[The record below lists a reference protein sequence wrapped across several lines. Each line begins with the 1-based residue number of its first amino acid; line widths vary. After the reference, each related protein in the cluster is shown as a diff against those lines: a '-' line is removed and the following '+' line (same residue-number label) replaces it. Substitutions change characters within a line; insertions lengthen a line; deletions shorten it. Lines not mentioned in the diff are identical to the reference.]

1 MAAAS
6 AVASWRSAAPAT
18 GEPRAQL
25 ETMCALNGLKT
36 RGPDEDDAGH
46 YARIRDVIA
55 WVEAR
60 QDQPDMGEVINY
72 MFEDGLISGDFALGP
87 VPTTFLF
94 NAWAQ
99 RMRHGVLVGDNELAS
114 LRHELEVAL
123 ATEEGLPWVLDLQAK
138 MADLIAWRSPRH

>member
-1 MAAAS
+1 
-6 AVASWRSAAPAT
+6 
-18 GEPRAQL
+18 
-25 ETMCALNGLKT
+25 
-36 RGPDEDDAGH
+36 
-46 YARIRDVIA
+46 
-55 WVEAR
+55 
-60 QDQPDMGEVINY
+60 MGEVINY

-94 NAWAQ
+94 NAWAL